1 MSDKKSVLVV
11 DDSSFSRSMLK
22 KIIHS
27 TDYAEVIGEA
37 ANGDDAIDKYKEL
50 KPDLVTMDII
60 MPQKGG
66 IEAIRGILEIDASAS
81 IVIVST
87 INEETL
93 GHDTPKEIKGFVR
106 KPFKQD
112 SVLEVIGEILK

>member
-1 MSDKKSVLVV
+1 MSKKKILVV
-11 DDSSFSRSMLK
+11 DDSSFSRAMLK
-22 KIIHS
+22 KIIDS

-37 ANGDDAIDKYKEL
+37 ANGDEAVEAYQEL

-66 IEAIRGILEIDASAS
+66 IDAIKEILEIDSSAS

-93 GHDTPKEIKGFVR
+93 GHETPKEIKGFVR
-106 KPFKQD
+106 KPFKEEG
-112 SVLEVIGEILK
+112 VLEVLAKVLK